1 MQAPACEP
9 MGSWVECFN
18 VPLGKNQSTSYFSSV
33 HPDSEFDPSR
43 LSVLMWHIKYTAK
56 GDKKVEAATHPIG
69 ARHQHGLG
77 YSMQVAGAGE
87 HRLGYG

>member
-1 MQAPACEP
+1 
-9 MGSWVECFN
+9 
-18 VPLGKNQSTSYFSSV
+18 
-33 HPDSEFDPSR
+33 
-43 LSVLMWHIKYTAK
+43 MWHIKYIAK
-56 GDKKVEAATHPIG
+56 GDKKVEAAMHPIG